1 MIPAP
6 LRAPPTGI
14 TDAGYR
20 IRLGAS
26 VFCCSHGSMSR
37 QPRVFQTAHRAVAT
51 EMPAGR
57 FCLYWKKTPNP
68 PSRKATD
75 GQAAERSTRLR
86 ARLPPSHKAT
96 AGQDGVAG
104 AQLRKGSPAAAGKL
118 SRRPTSTLNV
128 HSNRPADDHKTES
141 GKFRLL
147 ALRN

>member
-51 EMPAGR
+51 EMSAGR

-86 ARLPPSHKAT
+86 ARLRR
-96 AGQDGVAG
+96 AGV
-104 AQLRKGSPAAAGKL
+104 QLRKRSPAAAGKL

>member
-51 EMPAGR
+51 ESGWALLSVLEENAEPAFAQGYGVQAFNSESVR
-57 FCLYWKKTPNP
+57 P
-68 PSRKATD
+68 PQR
-75 GQAAERSTRLR
+75 
-86 ARLPPSHKAT
+86 
-96 AGQDGVAG
+96 V
-104 AQLRKGSPAAAGKL
+104 
-118 SRRPTSTLNV
+118 N
-128 HSNRPADDHKTES
+128 
-141 GKFRLL
+141 
-147 ALRN
+147 